1 MAGYNNNVKNNLT
14 AVFQDTLDFINEEEA
29 LYDCIEYSKRE
40 SELIKADEYYDL
52 ETPSRAGKI
61 KVTQSKTFE
70 AAMRYAEDEA
80 NADKL
85 IAVLAPRRRRR
96 MGSDRAGRRPLQV
109 FDIVSS
115 IIAAEPCD
123 EFLRTQPQSPQP
135 APHRR
140 PHLLARHRY
149 HQERGRKL
157 RATRPRRMVQG

>member
-14 AVFQDTLDFINEEEA
+14 AVFQDTLDFINEEED

-52 ETPSRAGKI
+52 ETPNRAGKI

-85 IAVLAPRRRRR
+85 IAVLNFVSFFMAPDLSGLMKGCWRNTTF
-96 MGSDRAGRRPLQV
+96 SNI
-109 FDIVSS
+109 F
-115 IIAAEPCD
+115 
-123 EFLRTQPQSPQP
+123 
-135 APHRR
+135 
-140 PHLLARHRY
+140 
-149 HQERGRKL
+149 
-157 RATRPRRMVQG
+157 